1 MEANL
6 WGQRCPFGRVGKT
19 MKTCPKCCIEKD
31 ESEFYRRSGNRSH
44 QFRSYC
50 SACEKPIAAAK
61 SRQWRKENP
70 DKSKDADLRKVYG
83 ITLQDKLNMLSKQAK
98 KCAACGA
105 SWHGNKRYKDSETG
119 WLVDHDHKTGKIR
132 GLLCDPCNRTIG
144 QAKEDLHRL
153 VALTAYLTK
162 HLTQDKI

>member
-1 MEANL
+1 MEDNL
-6 WGQRCPFGRVGKT
+6 SGLLCRSGRVGKN
-19 MKTCPKCCIEKD
+19 MKTCPKCGIEK
-31 ESEFYRRSGNRSH
+31 ESSEFYNRSGTRSH
-44 QFRSYC
+44 QLRSYC
-50 SACEKPIAAAK
+50 RACEKPRSAAA
-61 SRQWRKENP
+61 SREWRKKNP
-70 DKSKDADLRKVYG
+70 EKSKDADLRKVYG
-83 ITLQDKLNMLSKQAK
+83 ITLQDKLNMLSSQAK

-153 VALTAYLTK
+153 VSLTAYLTR
-162 HLTQDKI
+162 HLV